1 VCGHVIWKGSWIM
14 RGIGGREMGRERGFG
29 GGVLVQLFFSLIL
42 YLLGGKFLF
51 GILVLVS
58 ERIEK
63 LDVFLVVTS
72 WRLRLRL

>member
-1 VCGHVIWKGSWIM
+1 M

>member
-1 VCGHVIWKGSWIM
+1 M
-14 RGIGGREMGRERGFG
+14 RGIGWKGDGERERGFG